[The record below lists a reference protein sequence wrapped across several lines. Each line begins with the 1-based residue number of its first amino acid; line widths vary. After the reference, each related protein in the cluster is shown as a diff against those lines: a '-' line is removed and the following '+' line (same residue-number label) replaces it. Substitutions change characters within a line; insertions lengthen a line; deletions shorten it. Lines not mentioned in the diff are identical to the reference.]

1 MWYLAPGRAM
11 RTGAALIVVAMLV
24 GVGALAGCGGGAS
37 QTSPSPSA
45 TASATPSATATPT
58 PSTVFEPWPPGT
70 ASAAQA
76 LTVGQEYATRSAAET
91 VGTSTLLA
99 TDCTMD
105 IWIADQHFQG
115 AAVVDYMTGSP
126 EVLDWSHSTIFATAG
141 AAAVEQI
148 VTNAESAVTMPCL
161 SVLTISDG
169 KITHL
174 EVYGN
179 GEDGSQV
186 AVPSPV
192 SVMSG
197 PKDDAVA
204 VKDTVGAYF
213 FVLAKGDTAKAS
225 TWYSP
230 RVVFQDTTT
239 AGKPGGVEEAKA
251 WHAKLA
257 AVPDMS
263 LDLKSVIAG
272 KGWAVARWVLSGDDS
287 TGASTGVR
295 GATLFEVRG
304 GKIVRQ
310 TLYYSFGESP
320 FR

>member
-1 MWYLAPGRAM
+1 MWDLTTGRAM
-11 RTGAALIVVAMLV
+11 RNGAALIAIAMLV
-24 GVGALAGCGGGAS
+24 GVGALAGCGGGTS

-45 TASATPSATATPT
+45 TASASPTPT
-58 PSTVFEPWPPGT
+58 PTSSIAFAPWPPGT

-76 LTVGQEYATRSAAET
+76 LAVGQKYATQSENEKTNAA
-91 VGTSTLLA
+91 GLLA
-99 TDCTMD
+99 ADSTMD

-115 AAVVDYMTGSP
+115 AAAVDYMTGSP
-126 EVLDWSHSTIFATAG
+126 EVLDWSHGTVFATAG

-148 VTNAESAVTMPCL
+148 VTNAGAAVTMPCL
-161 SVLTISDG
+161 SVLSISDG

-179 GEDGSQV
+179 GEDGSKV

-197 PKDDAVA
+197 QADDALAVQDMVA
-204 VKDTVGAYF
+204 GYY
-213 FVLAKGDTAKAS
+213 FVLAKGDTDMAVS
-225 TWYSP
+225 WYSP
-230 RVVFQDTTT
+230 RVLFQDTTT
-239 AGKPGGVEEAKA
+239 AGEPGGVEEAKA

-263 LDLKSVIAG
+263 MDLKSVIAG

-287 TGASTGVR
+287 TGVSTGVR